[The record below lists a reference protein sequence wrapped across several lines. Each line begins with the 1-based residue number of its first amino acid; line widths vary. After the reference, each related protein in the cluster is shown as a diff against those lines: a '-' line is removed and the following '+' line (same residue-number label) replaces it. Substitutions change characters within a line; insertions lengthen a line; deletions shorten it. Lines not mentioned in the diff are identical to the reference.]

1 MLAIAAIDSR
11 TLMCTLS
18 LMNKEHLG
26 PQVLLR
32 AWPFPRGAGR
42 IIDRFF
48 SSLSFN
54 DDVAVVRTTDGFSL
68 SVMPNELIGRHL
80 YLTGEFDR
88 STVEVLL
95 KFARPG
101 DALLDIGANIGYVSS
116 CFLAK
121 VPDSTAI
128 AIEPQPKIV
137 DLLRANLEQ
146 FGSRAYFVPVAIS
159 DRDGE
164 GQLQIDRAN
173 RGASRL
179 THEDS
184 VEAAKVEVWSPERL
198 FFTLQPARID
208 LIKIDV
214 EGHEESVFRGL
225 EPFLAKYRPRLIMFE
240 DHGTQA
246 SPDAPIGLL
255 LARVGYSVFGVHK
268 KLAKLAFE
276 QIRSATDC
284 QYNDYVAVPLQSG
297 SRSPQIDS

>member
-1 MLAIAAIDSR
+1 
-11 TLMCTLS
+11 
-18 LMNKEHLG
+18 MNKEHLG

-42 IIDRFF
+42 IVDRFF
-48 SSLSFN
+48 SRLSFN

-101 DALLDIGANIGYVSS
+101 DALLDVGANIGYVSA
-116 CFLAK
+116 CFLTK

-128 AIEPQPKIV
+128 AVEPQPKVV
-137 DLLRANLEQ
+137 DLLGANLEQ
-146 FGSRAYFVPVAIS
+146 FGSRACVVPVAVS

-164 GQLQIDRAN
+164 GQLRIDRAN

-179 THEDS
+179 TPENSIDT
-184 VEAAKVEVWSPERL
+184 AKVQVWSPERL
-198 FFTLQPARID
+198 FFTLRPPRID

-225 EPFLAKYRPRLIMFE
+225 EPYLTEYRPRLIMFE
-240 DHGTQA
+240 DHGMQA
-246 SPDAPIGLL
+246 SPNAPIGLL
-255 LARVGYSVFGVHK
+255 LARIGYSVFGVHK
-268 KLAKLAFE
+268 KLAKLVFE
-276 QIRSATDC
+276 RIRSAADC
-284 QYNDYVAVPLQSG
+284 QYNDYVAMPRQTSLGGHRKSG
-297 SRSPQIDS
+297 